1 MTIGEIYS
9 IVKQSIPNIALASVV
24 EKINA
29 ALIEMSPNLKRKVF
43 VTYNITANCTT
54 YELPKNCISVL
65 SVGIYVNNMYPKYYI
80 AYKKISRFYDDG
92 IIPVGDSVTP
102 LENVT
107 ERESVKNTNYAYC
120 ILNDSV
126 QLFQISGG
134 KLIAPTESYAGAL
147 KVKYTARP
155 NMLDIVSITNDTE
168 PDVPQILHTAIID
181 YVLFECYM
189 ELVSTVNGEKEI
201 YTRSQYLNTANVYYS
216 KYVNKMR
223 LFNGGQI
230 SLEARIAKSPSP
242 ITSLR

>member
-65 SVGIYVNNMYPKYYI
+65 SVDIYVNN
-80 AYKKISRFYDDG
+80 AYKKISRYYDDG
-92 IIPVGDSVTP
+92 SIPVGDSVTP

>member
-65 SVGIYVNNMYPKYYI
+65 SVDIYVNN

-216 KYVNKMR
+216 KYANIMR

-230 SLEARIAKSPSP
+230 SLEARIAKYQSL